1 MGGQD
6 LKYLLGK
13 NIRLLRIYNHLSQA
27 ELAEKAD
34 ISINFLS
41 ELERGNKW
49 PRADSLAN
57 ICKALNIPVA
67 ELFND
72 TETASGTPGPL
83 MAQFSK
89 DLSRMVN
96 HSIET
101 ICQQYAQY
109 LPDDFK
115 KHR

>member
-1 MGGQD
+1 MGGQA
-6 LKYLLGK
+6 LKDILGK
-13 NIRLLRIYNHLSQA
+13 NIKLLRFHNNLSQA

-49 PRADSLAN
+49 PRAETLAS
-57 ICKALNIPVA
+57 IAQALNIPVSG
-67 ELFND
+67 LFQEEEAVPD
-72 TETASGTPGPL
+72 ESKEIMGR
-83 MAQFSK
+83 FSR

-101 ICQQYAQY
+101 VCRQYAKY
-109 LPDDFK
+109 LPDEFK
-115 KHR
+115 ET